1 MNGNAMCRSIL
12 ANMFTITTSKYGNVL
27 YIEFKLFCFFYF
39 NLFILPLLLEKK
51 EYLLKYNTEI

>member
-27 YIEFKLFCFFYF
+27 YIEFKLFCFF
-39 NLFILPLLLEKK
+39 FILIYLFYLYSWKK
-51 EYLLKYNTEI
+51 RNIY